1 MPYFDILSVFI
12 TLCLASFA
20 SSYAITGVAGGV
32 NTITGQRPFRQEFS
46 TFKNSGPAFDLYI
59 LSLQQLQQQNQSALL
74 SYYQVAGMYPNV
86 ECYQLG

>member
-1 MPYFDILSVFI
+1 MPFFNLPSIFV

-46 TFKNSGPAFDLYI
+46 KFKDSGPAFDLYI

-74 SYYQVAGMYPNV
+74 SYYQVAGMFSKY
-86 ECYQLG
+86 